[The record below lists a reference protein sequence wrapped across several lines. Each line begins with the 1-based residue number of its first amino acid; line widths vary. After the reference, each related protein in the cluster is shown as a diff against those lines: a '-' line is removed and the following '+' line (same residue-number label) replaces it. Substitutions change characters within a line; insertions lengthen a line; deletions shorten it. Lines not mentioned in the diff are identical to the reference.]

1 MGLGISCEVSR
12 QVYANF
18 GIETFQEEHQKAIDI
33 KFFESNDVFFLL
45 PIAYE
50 KYLLYQAAPVIDR
63 LSSLEESGHNIYCVV
78 R

>member
-1 MGLGISCEVSR
+1 MGLGISCEVLR

-45 PIAYE
+45 PIGYE
-50 KYLLYQAAPVIDR
+50 KSLLYQAAPVIDR
-63 LSSLEESGHNIYCVV
+63 LSSLEESGHNIYCAV